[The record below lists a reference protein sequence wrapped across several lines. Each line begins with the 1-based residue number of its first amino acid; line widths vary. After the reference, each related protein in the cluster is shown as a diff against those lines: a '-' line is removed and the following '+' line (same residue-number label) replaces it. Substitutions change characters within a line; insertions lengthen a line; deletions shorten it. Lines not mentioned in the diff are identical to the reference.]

1 MRLKDNILLFFVYIF
16 SVFIDLFNGYIQQV
30 HDSNSFIPILF
41 KGGVILYLIRYVL
54 KLSNV
59 VAKYTRLLLIFY
71 FISLGYWIGAGYY
84 SIPSYEINLILKFVY
99 PYFVLS
105 YLMYKYKSPV
115 DLLYKY
121 PIFYA
126 VIGAISIYMAFFW
139 GMGVGAYGGVDNA
152 YGFGVKGFFKATN
165 DTGIMLLICSC
176 FTCYLYSITRKK
188 RYLLILILLSFS
200 TMLIGSVAG
209 TMGSI
214 LIFNLFFISLFF
226 RFRDVKFSFRIK
238 FVLSII
244 YAIVLFSAISIA
256 VYIITY
262 DEYMLK
268 KYGSITALLF
278 EDHARAPMTE
288 TAQKIFDS
296 FSFLDYIFGQGYSAF
311 HLFFGKSYAGLNIPT
326 LVEKDVYDLLGGY
339 GLLLGGNLLLFPCLI
354 LFISVKKLFQYRS
367 VELYWSTIGL
377 CLYIFHG
384 IYAGHAFGSV
394 ISSTFVVIIYY
405 MVLKYRRI
413 VL

>member
-1 MRLKDNILLFFVYIF
+1 MRLKDNILLFFVYVF

-30 HDSNSFIPILF
+30 HDSSSFIPILF
-41 KGGVILYLIRYVL
+41 KGGVIVYLIRYVL

-59 VAKYTRLLLIFY
+59 AAKYVRCLLLFY
-71 FISLGYWIGAGYY
+71 FISLVYWIGVGYY
-84 SIPSYEINLILKFVY
+84 SIPSYEFSFILKFVY
-99 PYFVLS
+99 PYFILS
-105 YLMYKYKSPV
+105 YLLYKYKNPV

-121 PIFYA
+121 PVCYA
-126 VIGAISIYMAFFW
+126 IIGAISIYIAFFG
-139 GMGVGAYGGVDNA
+139 GMGVGAYGGVDNV

-165 DTGIMLLICSC
+165 DTGIVLLICSC
-176 FTCYLYSITRKK
+176 FACHLYSMTRKK

-214 LIFNLFFISLFF
+214 LILNLFFISLFL
-226 RFRDVKFSFRIK
+226 RFKDVKFSFRIK
-238 FVLSII
+238 FFISTI
-244 YAIVLFSAISIA
+244 YAIVLFFTISIA

-262 DEYMLK
+262 DEYMLR

-278 EDHARAPMTE
+278 EDHARAPMTV

-296 FSFLDYIFGQGYSAF
+296 FSFLDYIFGQSYSVF
-311 HLFFGKSYAGLNIPT
+311 HLAFGKSYTGLDVPK
-326 LVEKDVYDLLGGY
+326 LVEKDIYDLLGGY
-339 GLLLGGNLLLFPCLI
+339 GLLLGGSLLLFPCLI
-354 LFISVKKLFQYRS
+354 LFVSVKKFIQYRS
-367 VELYWSTIGL
+367 AELYWSTIGL
-377 CLYIFHG
+377 CFYIFHG

-405 MVLKYRRI
+405 TVLKYRK
-413 VL
+413 